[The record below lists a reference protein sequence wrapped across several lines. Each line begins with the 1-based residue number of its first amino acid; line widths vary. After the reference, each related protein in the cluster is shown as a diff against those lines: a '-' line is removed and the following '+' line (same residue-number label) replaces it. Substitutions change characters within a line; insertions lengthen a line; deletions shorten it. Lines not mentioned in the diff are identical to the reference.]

1 MRVQSR
7 IKKIP
12 ISNIFNFKLMKTQT
26 QELLPS
32 IMKLAC
38 DAQAAPCESSAICA
52 NVSDEDMVQRAKTN
66 KECFSCLVERYDR
79 KMKTYVKRI
88 TGASEET
95 AQDIVQEVFF
105 KVYTNLDKF
114 DCDMK
119 FSSWIYRIAH
129 NQAVNKYLYE
139 KKRKTESITWDD
151 NGELKSNI
159 KDTHD
164 AWKQIQQNDINETLH
179 VALGGVSEKYQE
191 VITLNYFQGKSYQ
204 EISSQLDKPVNTIGT
219 MLNRGKRMLKREL
232 LQLGVSH
239 DVALA

>member
-1 MRVQSR
+1 
-7 IKKIP
+7 
-12 ISNIFNFKLMKTQT
+12 MKTQT

>member
-1 MRVQSR
+1 
-7 IKKIP
+7 
-12 ISNIFNFKLMKTQT
+12 MKTQT

-38 DAQAAPCESSAICA
+38 NVQGAPCESSAICA
-52 NVSDEDMVQRAKTN
+52 SVSDEDMVARAKIN
-66 KECFSCLVERYDR
+66 KECFTCLVDRYDR
-79 KMKTYVKRI
+79 KMKAYVKRI

-95 AQDIVQEVFF
+95 TQDIVQEVFF
-105 KVYTNLDKF
+105 KVYANLDKF
-114 DCDMK
+114 DCEMR

-139 KKRKTESITWDD
+139 KKRRTESLTWDE

-159 KDTHD
+159 RDTRDTWKD
-164 AWKQIQQNDINETLH
+164 IQQNDINETLH

-191 VITLNYFQGKSYQ
+191 VITLNYFQGRSYQ
-204 EISSQLDKPVNTIGT
+204 EISSQLNKPVNTIGT
-219 MLNRGKRMLKREL
+219 MLNRGKRLLKREL
-232 LQLGVSH
+232 IQLGVSR